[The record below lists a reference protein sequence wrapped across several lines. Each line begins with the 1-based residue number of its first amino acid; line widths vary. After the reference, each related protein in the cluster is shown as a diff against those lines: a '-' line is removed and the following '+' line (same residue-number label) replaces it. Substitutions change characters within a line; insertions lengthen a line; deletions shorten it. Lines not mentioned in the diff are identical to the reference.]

1 MENVWHTPVPR
12 NGFPKQNHHHRHC
25 WPFSWKNLPSS
36 TVITQNVFSTYNSDF
51 TKSSCTAQYILFEV
65 RFQSWLRSCTAS
77 WINSQRQLVQRWT
90 TITEVIVWQ
99 EFNTRQLQSHWH
111 KQHYLY
117 ICHMQLFSAVI
128 NSIYRQ
134 HMLAYLAVTL
144 CWSP

>member
-1 MENVWHTPVPR
+1 MENVWHTQCLGMDFLSKIIIIDTAGLFLGKTCHLPQLSH
-12 NGFPKQNHHHRHC
+12 KM
-25 WPFSWKNLPSS
+25 FSVLT
-36 TVITQNVFSTYNSDF
+36 TVDF
-51 TKSSCTAQYILFEV
+51 TKSSCTAEYILFEV
-65 RFQSWLRSCTAS
+65 CFQSWLRSCTAS

-99 EFNTRQLQSHWH
+99 KFNTRQLQSHWH

-117 ICHMQLFSAVI
+117 ICHMQLFSVVI
-128 NSIYRQ
+128 YSIYRQ